1 MKVYDPTLN
10 SKSDSSN
17 PYFLMAQT
25 CTDMIR
31 AEDYYLAKK
40 NNSYKELAPDNM
52 TGVDLIKY

>member
-1 MKVYDPTLN
+1 
-10 SKSDSSN
+10 
-17 PYFLMAQT
+17 MAIT